1 MEKRRG
7 IIPALLAKHMP
18 GMEPYAGE
26 LSMGVAAGL
35 RNKGG
40 FGKAKAMFSDK
51 VTVGNGY
58 LTTHTRVRIACS
70 LLRLLMQL
78 LLLLLLLLQLK
89 KFNSV
94 AANKFA

>member
-1 MEKRRG
+1 MVVRVFMEKRRG
-7 IIPALLAKHMP
+7 IISALLAKHLN

-40 FGKAKAMFSDK
+40 FGKAKAMF
-51 VTVGNGY
+51 GN
-58 LTTHTRVRIACS
+58 R
-70 LLRLLMQL
+70 
-78 LLLLLLLLQLK
+78 LK

>member
-1 MEKRRG
+1 MVVRVFMEKRRG
-7 IIPALLAKHMP
+7 IISALLAKHLN

-40 FGKAKAMFSDK
+40 FGKAKAMF
-51 VTVGNGY
+51 GN
-58 LTTHTRVRIACS
+58 R
-70 LLRLLMQL
+70 
-78 LLLLLLLLQLK
+78 LK
-89 KFNSV
+89 KFNAV